1 MFAWKNNKFITN
13 LIYSIDNTL
22 ITKPTGKY
30 GKAEVSNWDTNKEKL
45 EKLLLAE
52 PQNSEDLTAYIL
64 FVDSIGGFKNKK
76 VYKKVS
82 SLLKQAKL
90 MGVSS
95 ELAVANKVFA
105 EFKRRAAFFMTLKV
119 LTIILVLAGVVVL
132 NIISLWFL
140 LLSPFLVALP
150 FEFEWGQPGSTNP
163 FS

>member
-1 MFAWKNNKFITN
+1 MFAWKNNKFITD

-30 GKAEVSNWDTNKEKL
+30 GKAEVSRWDTNKEKL

-64 FVDSIGGFKNKK
+64 FVDSIDGFKNEK

-95 ELAVANKVFA
+95 ELAVANKVFGKV
-105 EFKRRAAFFMTLKV
+105 KRRVAFFMTMKV

-140 LLSPFLVALP
+140 LLSPWLVLLP
-150 FEFEWGQPGSTNP
+150 FAPEWGQPDSTNP